1 MAAADD
7 SRRFQSWPASIMLFA
22 IASAG
27 EFLGLVGWYLFHTL
41 HPALWEN
48 VRAALMGID
57 AGWVQTLVMRINWE
71 WFNTRH
77 VIVASAILVGGFVI
91 ERYVVVLWLKVPRKV
106 ITPAGNLRSLWLVLV
121 GVTVAE
127 MATWTIWLELAE
139 AGEPWFGAAIL
150 VAGIHLVHS
159 YEVALLKQTDLRP
172 MLSDGGVIFITVLE
186 SAGGVWALW
195 LAARGGI
202 WLPLGVMSGA
212 LVIEHIAQVIGLKKG
227 SESTVPLTVAHAMR
241 H

>member
-7 SRRFQSWPASIMLFA
+7 SRRFQSWPASIVLFA

-27 EFLGLVGWYLFHTL
+27 EFAGLVGWYLFHTPR
-41 HPALWEN
+41 PALWEN
-48 VRAALMGID
+48 LRAWLLGVDWAWLR
-57 AGWVQTLVMRINWE
+57 TLVMQIDWT

-77 VIVASAILVGGFVI
+77 AIVASAILVGGFVI

-139 AGEPWFGAAIL
+139 APEPWFGAAIL

-159 YEVALLKQTDLRP
+159 YEVALLKQTDFLP
-172 MLSDGGVIFITVLE
+172 MLSERGVILITVLE
-186 SAGGVWALW
+186 STGGVWALW
-195 LAARGGI
+195 LAAHGGI
-202 WLPLGVMSGA
+202 LFPLGVMSSA
-212 LVIEHIAQVIGLKKG
+212 LVIEHILQVVGLKKG
-227 SESTVPLTVAHAMR
+227 SESTVPLTVAHATR